1 MIFNSYSRD
10 SIYFIYILQCAKI
23 RFVSQ
28 RCFVLCIMYFVNYAF
43 LCDFKKNL
51 HYIRKKM

>member
-23 RFVSQ
+23 LFVSQ
-28 RCFVLCIMYFVNYAF
+28 RCFVLCIMNFGNYTFLWDFKAF
-43 LCDFKKNL
+43 LHSF
-51 HYIRKKM
+51 RKKM

>member
-23 RFVSQ
+23 LFVSQ
-28 RCFVLCIMYFVNYAF
+28 RCFVLCIMNFGNYTF
-43 LCDFKKNL
+43 LLEIKEYL

>member
-23 RFVSQ
+23 LFVSQ
-28 RCFVLCIMYFVNYAF
+28 RCFVLCIMNFGNYTF
-43 LCDFKKNL
+43 LHEFKEYL
-51 HYIRKKM
+51 HCIRKKM